1 MTFEA
6 ILTILGA
13 AAVALLVGFIPA
25 TYLNQ
30 ALEGTV
36 MGWRRREVRQLGLP
50 EIFQPA
56 TRLMPRPWTFI
67 LPLVLVVLAVSVGI
81 LLVALLWVGA
91 SIGQSPADL
100 PAWMSLVT
108 QAEGWLRTV
117 FFGFVGA
124 YLFSIEV
131 VTRRYREGDL
141 DPQVYF
147 AVAERIIVALLVAG
161 TLGLTYP
168 AFAAEGLASDVLES
182 AVYIIAF
189 TVGVFPE
196 SGLQWL
202 TSLGRQWLRPKESP
216 APGGRRDYELGCL
229 PGLNLWQ
236 AFRLNLAGIDNIP
249 DLANADIQQL
259 LRQTRFGIQ
268 QLYDWIDQAILYIHV
283 TDPVWDKCQQLSVRS
298 LTDFQSVYA
307 DPARH
312 PVLVQHLGL
321 DEGQLAVLSQSMAQ
335 TANGDQVQ
343 LFWKYNAARAT
354 GVIRSYNL
362 GQAYFELREYEKA
375 IDNLNKALENASS
388 DPQLYATRGDV
399 WRQKGELR
407 KAIEDY
413 DQSLRLNP
421 QAPEVLHYRGLACLG
436 LGQLPQA
443 VKDFSQAL
451 KLDERNHLIWN
462 ERGLAYQKLDRLD
475 EALADFTR
483 AVDLNP
489 SYTLALDNRGELY
502 RSQRKYRQAQTD
514 LSGALELDPNLTS
527 AHYHMG
533 LLRRD
538 LGKWQEALDA
548 FGRALALKPDMAEA
562 YNARGMVH
570 RQRENFG
577 QAIADFTDAVRCRPG
592 YAEAHNN
599 RGIARRLSGDLL
611 LAYNDNTRA
620 IELDESYTLAYINR
634 GITLLALKQPREA
647 LHDCDRAIKLDARS
661 ALAYNH
667 RGLAHRALEEIRLAL
682 EDFDRAIE
690 LDQDYAEAYNNRGI
704 ARAGLGH
711 YDEAIGDL
719 TRALKLSESA
729 DIYLNRGN
737 VYLDQANFMEAADD
751 YERAISLRYEF
762 PQAHLNRGHAFLGL
776 DRLEDALNSFKKAAE
791 FDPASA
797 LAFYYAAQTAARLAR
812 PDEALAAL
820 ETAVALEAAYAAAA
834 KKDKAFESLA
844 ALPRFQAA
852 LNPPQAAPAPPA

>member
-1 MTFEA
+1 VSFEA

-56 TRLMPRPWTFI
+56 ARWLPRPWTFI
-67 LPLVLVVLAVSVGI
+67 LPLVLVVLAVSIGI
-81 LLVALLWVGA
+81 LLAALLWISA
-91 SIGQSPADL
+91 SSDQANL
-100 PAWMSLVT
+100 PAWMRLVA

-147 AVAERIIVALLVAG
+147 AVAERIVVALLIAG

-168 AFAAEGLASDVLES
+168 VFAAEGLGSDVLEA

-216 APGGRRDYELGCL
+216 APGGKRDYELTRL

-236 AFRLNLAGIDNIP
+236 AFRLNMAGIDNIP

-321 DEGQLAVLSQSMAQ
+321 DGGQLAILSQTMAQ

-362 GQAYFELREYEKA
+362 GQAYFELGDHERA
-375 IDNLNKALENASS
+375 IDNLNRALESASN

-421 QAPEVLHYRGLACLG
+421 QAPEVLHHRGLACLG
-436 LGQLPQA
+436 LGQLRQA
-443 VKDFSQAL
+443 VRDLSQAL
-451 KLDERNHLIWN
+451 KLDERNHTIWN
-462 ERGLAYQKLDRLD
+462 ERGLAYQKLDKLE

-483 AVDLNP
+483 AIELNP
-489 SYTLALDNRGELY
+489 SYALALDKRGELY

-514 LSGALELDPNLTS
+514 LAGALELDPNLAS

-538 LGKWQEALDA
+538 LGKWQETLDA
-548 FGRALALKPDMAEA
+548 LGRALALKPDMAEA

-570 RQRENFG
+570 QQRRNFG
-577 QAIADFTDAVRCRPG
+577 QAIADFTDAVRCRSG

-611 LAYNDNTRA
+611 LAYNDHTRA
-620 IELDESYTLAYINR
+620 IELDENYTLAYINR

-647 LHDCDRAIKLDARS
+647 LHDCDRAIELDARL

-667 RGLAHRALEEIRLAL
+667 RGLAHRALGELRLAL

-690 LDQDYAEAYNNRGI
+690 LERDYAEAYNNRGI

-711 YDEAIGDL
+711 YDEAIEDL
-719 TRALKLSESA
+719 TQALKLSKSA

-737 VYLDQANFMEAADD
+737 VYLDQANFQEAVSD
-751 YERAISLRYEF
+751 YERAIGLRYEF
-762 PQAHLNRGHAFLGL
+762 SQAHLNRGHAFLGM
-776 DRLEDALNSFKKAAE
+776 DQLEDALNSFKKAAE
-791 FDPASA
+791 FDPRSA
-797 LAFYYAAQTAARLAR
+797 TAFYYTAQTAARLTL
-812 PDEALAAL
+812 PDEALDAL
-820 ETAVALEAAYAAAA
+820 EKAVALDASYGPAAQ
-834 KKDKAFESLA
+834 KDKAFESLA
-844 ALPRFQAA
+844 SQPRFQAV
-852 LNPPQAAPAPPA
+852 LNPPQA